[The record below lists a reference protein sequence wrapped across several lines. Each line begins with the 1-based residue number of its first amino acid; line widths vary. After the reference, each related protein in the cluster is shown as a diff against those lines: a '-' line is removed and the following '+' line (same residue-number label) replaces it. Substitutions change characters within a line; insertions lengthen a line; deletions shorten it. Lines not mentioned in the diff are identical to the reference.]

1 MNFTLVDKTSNLLH
15 HGSMAKILIIDD
27 DIELAEMT
35 AAFFRQK
42 SHQPTLSDDAE
53 ASLNALLKKKFT
65 PDLLILDLKMPKIS
79 GIEFIQRLRQEQ
91 IHLPVILITA
101 TRDVE
106 TAMEAIAVG
115 AIDYVV
121 KPLNYSQLQISVE
134 RALRFH
140 RLETENQVLKSVI
153 QLREGSNLTD
163 IKGKSP
169 RFLKVLDLVRRVAKS
184 QANIAISGESGTGKE
199 VIARAIHGLSKRKD
213 GPFIAINCSA
223 IPENLLESELFGH
236 AKGSFTGASEKKIGL
251 FEEAEGGT
259 LFLDEIGDMSLPLQ
273 AKLLRVIQERKVKRI
288 GENQERDLNVRIISA
303 THRDLKAEVANHRF
317 REDLYFRLHVIPLN
331 LPALRERQEDIVP
344 LAEFFMKKYVTFNDS
359 PARGFS
365 REAISWLLKNPWKG
379 NVRELENTVERAVI
393 LAQGPQIELSDLT
406 ELTDA
411 GSLDMGTSSAP
422 AIIGGPASATAG
434 AVGGVKPPLTEA
446 LAQSWTLEALTKK
459 YILDVLKK
467 NHGQKDKTAKE
478 LAMDRKTLYRK
489 LKEIENEQSTSPA
502 N

>member
-1 MNFTLVDKTSNLLH
+1 
-15 HGSMAKILIIDD
+15 MAKILIIDD

-35 AAFFRQK
+35 AAFFKQK
-42 SHQPTLSDDAE
+42 SHQTTISDDAE
-53 ASLNALLKKKFT
+53 ASLNALLKKKVT
-65 PDLLILDLKMPKIS
+65 PDLIILDLKMPRLS
-79 GIEFIQRLRQEQ
+79 GVELMEQLKQAQ
-91 IHLPVILITA
+91 IHIPVILITA
-101 TRDVE
+101 HRDIE
-106 TAMEAIAVG
+106 TAMSSISAG

-153 QLREGSNLTD
+153 QLKEGSNLNE

-169 RFLKVLDLVRRVAKS
+169 RFLKVLDLARRVAKS

-199 VIARAIHGLSKRKD
+199 VIARAIHHMSKRKD

-288 GENQERDLNVRIISA
+288 GENQERTLNVRIISA
-303 THRDLKAEVANHRF
+303 THRDLKAEVAKHRF

-331 LPALRERQEDIVP
+331 LPPLRERSEDIVP
-344 LAEFFMKKYVTFNDS
+344 LAEFFMRKYVSLNDS

-365 REAISWLLKNPWKG
+365 RDAISWMLKHPWKG

-393 LAQGPQIELSDLT
+393 LAQGPQVELGDLT
-406 ELTDA
+406 ELTE
-411 GSLDMGTSSAP
+411 GTSEVAGTEFTTSAQQ
-422 AIIGGPASATAG
+422 ISSGP
-434 AVGGVKPPLTEA
+434 VKPPITEA
-446 LAQSWTLEALTKK
+446 LGQSWTLEMVTKK
-459 YILDVLKK
+459 YIMDVLKK

-489 LKEIENEQSTSPA
+489 LKEIENEQPSPLA

>member
-1 MNFTLVDKTSNLLH
+1 
-15 HGSMAKILIIDD
+15 MAKILIIDD

-42 SHQPTLSDDAE
+42 SHQPTISDNAETSLS
-53 ASLNALLKKKFT
+53 ALLKKKVT
-65 PDLLILDLKMPKIS
+65 PDVIILDLKMPKIS
-79 GIEFIQRLRQEQ
+79 GLQLIQQLKEAQLS
-91 IHLPVILITA
+91 IPVILITA
-101 TRDVE
+101 HRDVE
-106 TAMEAIAVG
+106 TAMEAISSG

-153 QLREGSNLTD
+153 QLKEGSDLTD
-163 IKGKSP
+163 IRGKSP
-169 RFLKVLDLVRRVAKS
+169 AFLKVLDLARRVAKS

-199 VIARAIHGLSKRKD
+199 VLARAIHHMSKRRD
-213 GPFIAINCSA
+213 QPFIAINCSA

-303 THRDLKAEVANHRF
+303 THRDLKAEVAANRF
-317 REDLYFRLHVIPLN
+317 REDLYFRLHVIPLA
-331 LPALRERQEDIVP
+331 LPPLRDRQEDILP
-344 LAEFFMKKYVTFNDS
+344 LAEFFMKKYVTLNDS
-359 PARGFS
+359 PAKGFS
-365 REAISWLLKNPWKG
+365 REAISWMLKQQWKG

-393 LAQGPQIELSDLT
+393 LAQGPQIEIADLVELSET
-406 ELTDA
+406 TPVTMRPEMSVTGA
-411 GSLDMGTSSAP
+411 GVMNSQVHIL
-422 AIIGGPASATAG
+422 
-434 AVGGVKPPLTEA
+434 KPPLAEA

-467 NHGQKDKTAKE
+467 NNGQKDKTAKE

-489 LKEIENEQSTSPA
+489 LKEIEYEQQSSPA